1 MLTRYDPV
9 FEDIVFDDPQWVKDF
24 IAANTGGAGAT
35 PAPTQRPL
43 QERSSSELRQLWRAG
58 RITEDEWRG
67 ELQARGSSAQ
77 GAADEIAKQ
86 KTTGV
91 STAASTRGQ
100 LTASE
105 QAAVTAL
112 QGSALPTPV
121 PMDQVASGTAGGTA
135 GLTAA
140 VPQQAGSDVAAGT
153 AEGIA
158 GGVNNLTATAGT
170 ATPTPSPAG
179 ASGGGANAL
188 TTAQRE
194 SLTRRLAEDRAG
206 IQAVRDS
213 ISRTMAG
220 KTTGEAES
228 PRMIESIRAL
238 DAYLANLDRAMA
250 ATAAGQNPG
259 MLAGVSID
267 PSVMG
272 EIGPLLAAY
281 GLIHDPASGFI
292 RPPEGAA
299 ERMLAIEAGKQGLGA
314 QSLIREPSG
323 LFRMATSNEQAQSAF
338 ETARPQNMLAGLGA
352 FGLRPSGDPIADREL
367 LRQAQAYRQAQTASP
382 QVQALAE
389 ERGIS
394 PEGAAQMQWE
404 RDTGTKPSQTVTRI
418 GNEFYDA
425 MGMRLVTVGTAGS
438 KPGDATTIR
447 PTTGSTS
454 TSNYADSDIFDDDI
468 YAASGFTGVV
478 NQPTTLHVAEG
489 GQPEHVQVTPLPD
502 PDVPV
507 GPLSWSGAARG
518 RARQPEAVES
528 TDRPMPV
535 GVAGFDQSVSM
546 SDAQRMNLPLS
557 MVNVP
562 ISARPAGGD
571 GVGDREARAL
581 GIGPERLA
589 AMRRLYPEMG
599 DAAIL
604 RMMASGPSVPYG
616 GNQSRDA
623 VQGFVSMMLGS
634 ARGRRGPGV
643 PAVTAFRQGEG
654 WT

>member
-35 PAPTQRPL
+35 PTPARRPL

-58 RITEDEWRG
+58 RISEDEWRG

-112 QGSALPTPV
+112 QGSALPSSTTQEGRPASQGTAQQPMATGAGGGALIEGQGANGGTPSAGPGGRTFEQVTGTDYLSQEERAWYLSEARRRSPAASVPLTAAAAAPAPPALGETPV
-121 PMDQVASGTAGGTA
+121 ADAGQGFTPVAQQPPLALNAA
-135 GLTAA
+135 GLT
-140 VPQQAGSDVAAGT
+140 
-153 AEGIA
+153 
-158 GGVNNLTATAGT
+158 
-170 ATPTPSPAG
+170 
-179 ASGGGANAL
+179 GAN
-188 TTAQRE
+188 
-194 SLTRRLAEDRAG
+194 D
-206 IQAVRDS
+206 V
-213 ISRTMAG
+213 
-220 KTTGEAES
+220 
-228 PRMIESIRAL
+228 
-238 DAYLANLDRAMA
+238 
-250 ATAAGQNPG
+250 
-259 MLAGVSID
+259 
-267 PSVMG
+267 
-272 EIGPLLAAY
+272 
-281 GLIHDPASGFI
+281 
-292 RPPEGAA
+292 
-299 ERMLAIEAGKQGLGA
+299 
-314 QSLIREPSG
+314 
-323 LFRMATSNEQAQSAF
+323 AQSAF

-367 LRQAQAYRQAQTASP
+367 LRQAQAYREAQTASP

-478 NQPTTLHVAEG
+478 NQPTNLHVAEG

-562 ISARPAGGD
+562 IANPAGGD

-599 DAAIL
+599 DADIL